1 MAPAQPIMSPMPRI
15 GAVLSAVT
23 VGLAMPGFLALL
35 LILAGWLVRLALNR
49 RRLADW
55 ESEWNTVEPRWRSPR

>member
-1 MAPAQPIMSPMPRI
+1 
-15 GAVLSAVT
+15 
-23 VGLAMPGFLALL
+23 MPGFLALL

-49 RRLADW
+49 RRRADW

>member
-1 MAPAQPIMSPMPRI
+1 MSPIPKI
-15 GAVLSAVT
+15 GAVLSAAT
-23 VGLAMPGFLALL
+23 IGLAAPSFLALL
-35 LILAGWLVRLALNR
+35 LILAGWIVRLALNR